1 VGRRGRGLPPERRN
15 GVNFDGE
22 RGGETFDS
30 ELDMERLNRQ
40 MRTVAT
46 VLLDGEWWTLAALA
60 GVTGFPEASISAR
73 LRDFRK
79 EQFGKHVVE
88 RRRRSQGQWEYRL
101 IVVPTERSNMVPA

>member
-1 VGRRGRGLPPERRN
+1 
-15 GVNFDGE
+15 
-22 RGGETFDS
+22 
-30 ELDMERLNRQ
+30 
-40 MRTVAT
+40 
-46 VLLDGEWWTLAALA
+46 
-60 GVTGFPEASISAR
+60 VTGFPEASISAR